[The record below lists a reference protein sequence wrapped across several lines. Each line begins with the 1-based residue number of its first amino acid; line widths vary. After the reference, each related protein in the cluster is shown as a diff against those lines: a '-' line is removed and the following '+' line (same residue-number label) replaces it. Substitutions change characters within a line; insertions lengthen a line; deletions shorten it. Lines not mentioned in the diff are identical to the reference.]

1 MNKQIKKS
9 EAYEAPRAYAFAI
22 QARSCIAVSLS
33 GSTEEVGGESPTES
47 YDEIDGTW

>member
-1 MNKQIKKS
+1 MSKKIKKS
-9 EAYEAPRAYAFAI
+9 EVYESPEVYTFAV

-33 GSTEEVGGESPTES
+33 GSTEGFSGETPNES